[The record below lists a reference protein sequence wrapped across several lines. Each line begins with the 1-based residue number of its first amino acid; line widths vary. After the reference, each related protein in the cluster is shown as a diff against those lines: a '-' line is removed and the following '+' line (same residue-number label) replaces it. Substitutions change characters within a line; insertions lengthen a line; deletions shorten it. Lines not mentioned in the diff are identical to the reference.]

1 MFFKNIDLTLYLL
14 LLSVAMLCLTLCDSM
29 DCSMPCFL
37 NHHHLTQSL
46 PKFIFVESVMPS
58 KYLIFFCPLLL
69 LPSIFPS
76 IRLFSSESAVC
87 IRWQKYWSWVSVLP
101 TNIQDWF
108 PLELTVLSSL
118 QARRTFKSL
127 LQHHSSKAS
136 VHQHSTFFMVH
147 SYIHTWL
154 LEKP

>member
-58 KYLIFFCPLLL
+58 KYLIFSVKSLGRVQVFATPGFPVHHQLLEL
-69 LPSIFPS
+69 AQTCVHWVGDAIQTSHPPSFPS
-76 IRLFSSESAVC
+76 TPAFNLSQHQGLF
-87 IRWQKYWSWVSVLP
+87 QWVSCLHQV
-101 TNIQDWF
+101 TEV
-108 PLELTVLSSL
+108 LEL
-118 QARRTFKSL
+118 Q
-127 LQHHSSKAS
+127 LQHQSFQR
-136 VHQHSTFFMVH
+136 VFRVDF
-147 SYIHTWL
+147 L
-154 LEKP
+154 